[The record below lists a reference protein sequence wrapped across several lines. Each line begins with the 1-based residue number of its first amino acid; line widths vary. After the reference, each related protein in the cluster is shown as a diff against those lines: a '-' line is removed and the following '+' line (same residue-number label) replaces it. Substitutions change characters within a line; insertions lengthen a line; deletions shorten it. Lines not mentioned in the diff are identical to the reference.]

1 MNDYNEYNAYEND
14 DEYIQ
19 LTFPE
24 TLKETSKYQKKAT
37 TMLNNIETKKNNYKN
52 VLPKNTRSI
61 YNKQWN
67 EITQIEDDLK
77 HDTDEINNCIQKFE
91 ETKLQIKEINDVIQ
105 EIKAIIN
112 TKNVG
117 TLEARTREVIRR
129 YKINPNDLSS
139 EAVLNQRY
147 EEGGKSI
154 SKKNRKNRKN
164 NKTKQKRRKL
174 KETKVQQVYAL

>member
-37 TMLNNIETKKNNYKN
+37 TMLNNIETKKNNYIN
-52 VLPKNTRSI
+52 VLPKDIRKN
-61 YNKQWN
+61 YNKQWK
-67 EITQIEDDLK
+67 EITQIEDNLK
-77 HDTDEINNCIQKFE
+77 LDTDEIDNRIEKFE
-91 ETKLQIKEINDVIQ
+91 ETKSQIKEINDVIQ

-117 TLEARTREVIRR
+117 TLEARTREATGK
-129 YKINPNDLSS
+129 YKINPYDERS
-139 EAVLNQRY
+139 EAVLNQPY

-174 KETKVQQVYAL
+174 KETK

>member
-37 TMLNNIETKKNNYKN
+37 TMLNNIETKKNNYIN
-52 VLPKNTRSI
+52 VLPKDIRKN
-61 YNKQWN
+61 YNKQWK
-67 EITQIEDDLK
+67 EITQIEDNLK
-77 HDTDEINNCIQKFE
+77 LDTDEIDNRIEKFE
-91 ETKLQIKEINDVIQ
+91 ETKSQIKEINDVIQ

-112 TKNVG
+112 IKNVG
-117 TLEARTREVIRR
+117 TLEARAREAIGK
-129 YKINPNDLSS
+129 YKIDTNDDIDVKT
-139 EAVLNQRY
+139 VLDQSYY
-147 EEGGKSI
+147 EDKKGGKSI

-174 KETKVQQVYAL
+174 K